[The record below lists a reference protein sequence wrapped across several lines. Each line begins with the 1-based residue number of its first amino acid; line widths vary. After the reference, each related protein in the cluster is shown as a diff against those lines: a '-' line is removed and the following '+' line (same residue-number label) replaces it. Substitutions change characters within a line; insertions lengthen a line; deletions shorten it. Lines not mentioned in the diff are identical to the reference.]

1 MISID
6 HRLAPQVKIGEILQD
21 VLDACCWAREKLPAI
36 LGMKLGKLFVAG
48 GSAGAHLALLTGFKL
63 DPPPTGA
70 ALRVLQFRASMN

>member
-21 VLDACCWAREKLPAI
+21 VLDACSWAREKLPSI
-36 LGMKLGKLFVAG
+36 LGMKLGKLVVAG

-70 ALRVLQFRASMN
+70 LLRFLLVRTSAD